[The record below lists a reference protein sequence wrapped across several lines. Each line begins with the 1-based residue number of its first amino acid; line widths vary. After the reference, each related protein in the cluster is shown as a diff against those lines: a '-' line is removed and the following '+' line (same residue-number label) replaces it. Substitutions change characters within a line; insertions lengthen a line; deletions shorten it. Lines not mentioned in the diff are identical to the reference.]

1 MKTPINDH
9 EPPPDWVEQAVQAH
23 LATRLKLPEPSPEFR
38 SRCRV
43 AALGA
48 FDVLKMQQHRQQ
60 LARAPGSLCEHFEAL
75 ARAAGVKLEGV
86 FKALGIAAANT
97 LDAANVRGLA
107 QLAQHLGLACEE
119 VVLRVRWEVA
129 QLAGMAPAEAWA
141 GANTSG
147 PARRR
152 AGSSGHTKNPS
163 STHNALLVCERS
175 YHPAR
180 RAQLRAALAAVE
192 EVYAPLNL

>member
-1 MKTPINDH
+1 MHTLMNDH
-9 EPPPDWVEQAVQAH
+9 KPSLDWVEQVVQAH
-23 LATRLKLPEPSPEFR
+23 LAVSLKPPEPSPEFR
-38 SRCRV
+38 SRCRA

-48 FDVLKMQQHRQQ
+48 FDVLKMRQHRKR
-60 LARAPGSLCEHFEAL
+60 LAGAPGSLREHFEAL
-75 ARAAGVKLEGV
+75 ARAAGVKLEAV
-86 FKALGIAAANT
+86 FKALDIVCADT
-97 LDAANVRGLA
+97 VDAANVRSLA

-129 QLAGMAPAEAWA
+129 QSAGTAPVAAWV
-141 GANTSG
+141 GAKAFG

-152 AGSSGHTKNPS
+152 AGSSGQIKAPS
-163 STHNALLVCERS
+163 SAHNALLVCERNYRPS
-175 YHPAR
+175 R